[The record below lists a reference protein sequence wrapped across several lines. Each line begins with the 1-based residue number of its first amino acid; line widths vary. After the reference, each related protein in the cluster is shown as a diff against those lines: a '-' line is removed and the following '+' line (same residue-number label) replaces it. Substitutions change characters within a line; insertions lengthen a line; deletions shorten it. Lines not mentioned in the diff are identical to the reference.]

1 MRIAGT
7 NKLVQPDGESA
18 RGPGG
23 LRVAALFLWFL
34 LPAAGQVPVDLEPA
48 NAGLSGEATVWT
60 WGAGPGYSL
69 DVLETCAGRDSGC
82 AVVRNER
89 AGSRELAYVT
99 KTFDAA
105 ALRGKQVRFS
115 AALRIDS
122 FIGQGQIFVRVDRPA
137 GVGFQRYSAGKP
149 IPGDEWTVR
158 EIAGTIDEDA
168 VGVTVGMRFVG
179 LGEAYFADPRLEE
192 APE

>member
-1 MRIAGT
+1 MRILGT
-7 NKLVQPDGESA
+7 NQLVRPHGESA

-23 LRVAALFLWFL
+23 LRVAALFLCFL

-48 NAGLSGEATVWT
+48 TSGLSGEATVWT
-60 WGAGPGYSL
+60 WGAGAGYSL

-82 AVVRNER
+82 AVVRKER

-105 ALRGKQVRFS
+105 PLRGKQVRFS
-115 AALRIDS
+115 AALRLDS
-122 FIGQGQIFVRVDRPA
+122 FFGQGQIFVRVDRPT
-137 GVGFQRYSAGKP
+137 GVGFHRYSADKP

-158 EIAGTIDEDA
+158 AITGTIDEDA

-192 APE
+192 ALE